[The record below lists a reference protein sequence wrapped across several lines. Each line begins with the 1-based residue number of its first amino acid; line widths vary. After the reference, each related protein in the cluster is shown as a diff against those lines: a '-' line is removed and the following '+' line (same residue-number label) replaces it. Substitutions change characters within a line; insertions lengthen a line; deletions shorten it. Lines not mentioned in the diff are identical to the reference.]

1 MNVISKAVAPLT
13 WMQPLRQGGI
23 FIGQE
28 GDSCGARQRRT
39 DAANRHGARGRTTCE
54 CETTATPAKARL
66 VRYAVKVPSE
76 ANSGA

>member
-1 MNVISKAVAPLT
+1 MNVISKADAPLT

-28 GDSCGARQRRT
+28 GDRCGGRQRRT
-39 DAANRHGARGRTTCE
+39 DAANRHSARGRTTCE

-66 VRYAVKVPSE
+66 VGYAVKVLSE